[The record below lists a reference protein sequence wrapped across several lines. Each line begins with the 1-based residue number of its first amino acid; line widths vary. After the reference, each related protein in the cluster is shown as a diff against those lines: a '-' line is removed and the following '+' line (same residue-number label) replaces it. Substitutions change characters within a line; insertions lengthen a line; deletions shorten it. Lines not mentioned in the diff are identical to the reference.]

1 MKKNKSLLSLLL
13 SLSLV
18 CPFFSSL
25 SYADTADLKILATT
39 DIHTAYKDYN
49 YYTDK
54 EDAKSGLVR
63 VASIIKEQRK
73 EAGEKNTLLF
83 DNGDFIQG
91 TPLGD
96 YLARIKGLK
105 KGEKYVGV
113 EILNYLHYDAVALGN
128 HEFNYGLEYL
138 DNVMQTA
145 NYPHLSANTYKYG
158 TNEHYVKPY
167 VLLDKQILTDTG
179 DFKDITIGVIGVVP
193 PQILVWDSAHLD
205 KKLDVK
211 DIVESV
217 KKYVPKMK
225 QEGADIIVALSHS
238 GMGSENPNTNEN
250 VAYQISQIDGIDVV
264 ISGHSHLA
272 FPSDKYKG
280 MKNVDIEKGL
290 VNGKP
295 FNISGAYA
303 DALGVIDLKISDD
316 TGKWVI
322 EEAKSKNIPVF
333 NKEENKSVEPDKEV
347 EKILEDTHKGTLEY
361 IRSAIGETKSP
372 ITSFFALA
380 QDDSS
385 IQLVN
390 NAQKWYAQQVLK
402 GTEYEKLP
410 ILSAAAPFKA
420 GGRMGPQYY
429 TNIEKGTLAI
439 KNMADLY
446 IYPNT
451 LYVLKI
457 NGAELKNWLE
467 RSAGQFNQID
477 PSKEGEQMLVN
488 NEFPTYN
495 FDVIDGVEYKI
506 DITQPSKYD
515 RNGKLIN
522 KDANRIVD
530 LTYDGKPVEDDQ
542 VFAIATNNYRA
553 GGGGNFPNI
562 NLEKSI
568 YAAPDENRQII
579 VNYIS
584 QTKEIDP
591 KADGNWTF
599 APIKDNKSTI
609 ILQSS
614 PNAKDMA
621 GEDFEFVNV
630 DEKTGYANYKL
641 NLK

>member
-1 MKKNKSLLSLLL
+1 MKKNKSLLSLVL

-18 CPFFSSL
+18 CPFFSDL

-39 DIHTAYKDYN
+39 DIHTAFKDYN

-54 EDAKSGLVR
+54 EDTKSGLVR
-63 VASIIKEQRK
+63 LASIIKEQRK
-73 EAGEKNTLLF
+73 QAGEKNTLLF

-96 YLARIKGLK
+96 YLARVKGLK
-105 KGEKYVGV
+105 KGEEYVGV
-113 EILNYLHYDAVALGN
+113 EILNHLDYDAVALGN

-138 DNVMQTA
+138 DNVMQKA
-145 NYPHLSANTYKYG
+145 QYPHLSANTYKYG
-158 TNEHYVKPY
+158 TDEHYVKPY
-167 VLLDKQILTDTG
+167 VILDKQILTDSG
-179 DFKDITIGVIGVVP
+179 EYKYIKVGVIGVVP
-193 PQILVWDSAHLD
+193 PQILIWDSANLD
-205 KKLDVK
+205 KKLDAK

-238 GMGSENPNTNEN
+238 GMGSEDASTKEN
-250 VAYQISQIDGIDVV
+250 VAYQVSQIEGIDVV

-272 FPSDKYKG
+272 FPSDKYKD

-295 FNISGAYA
+295 FNIAGAYA

-316 TGKWVI
+316 TGKWVV
-322 EEAKSKNIPVF
+322 EKAQSKNIPVF
-333 NKEENKSVEPDKEV
+333 NKEENKSVMPDKEV
-347 EKILEDTHKGTLEY
+347 EQILEDTHKGTLEY

-372 ITSFFALA
+372 ITSFFALGK
-380 QDDSS
+380 DDSS

-390 NAQKWYAQQVLK
+390 NAQKWYAEQVLK
-402 GTEYEKLP
+402 GTEHEKLP
-410 ILSAAAPFKA
+410 IISAAAPFKA
-420 GGRMGPQYY
+420 GGRMGVEYY
-429 TNIEKGTLAI
+429 TNIDKGTLAI

-446 IYPNT
+446 VYPNT

-477 PSKEGEQMLVN
+477 PSKQGEQMLIN

-515 RNGKLIN
+515 KSGKLIN

-530 LTYDGKPVEDDQ
+530 LTYNGKPIEDDQ
-542 VFAIATNNYRA
+542 EFAIATNNYRA

-562 NLEKSI
+562 SLEKSI

-579 VNYIS
+579 VNYIM
-584 QTKEIDP
+584 QTKVIDP

-614 PNAKDMA
+614 PKAKDMV
-621 GEDFEFVNV
+621 GEEFEFVNM
-630 DEKTGYANYKL
+630 DEKTGYANYKV
-641 NLK
+641 NFK